1 MFTKHNN
8 LLQTLSLIAQYQGNE
23 LDLLTDLISNLRP
36 TKRQLKLA
44 QIPGLDSLLIN
55 LQTNESYRIGLRNY
69 IHRLLSDRQFSSSLT
84 DANIITGLDFFTE
97 LKKRL
102 VHKFLPYQP
111 EKDTLEYLL
120 VNVFYLS
127 SDANWVNAIPNDKAK
142 VLIDLLEFEGFFE
155 RGIQT
160 PFIQDILFAIRVIT
174 HRLTGYAFDAEVLR
188 MVPNYPKKDS
198 PFASLQD
205 EIDSFL
211 KGIQT
216 GDVQRTD
223 QEIHFKHIHVL
234 IVQCHTFIDTAY
246 KNKSEFGISFHVHQ
260 QLMVI
265 LTLLDRLKIILNLF
279 VKQPN
284 EDSKVELIEFAKAL
298 VLINSGK
305 SQISGYIN
313 KSTQLMAHEIT
324 QNTGKTGEHY
334 ITANWQEYKGMLFS
348 AIGGGGIVAVAC
360 IVKMELAAVKTS
372 LFGHGFLFSLNY
384 AIAFI
389 AIYLFHYTLATKQPA
404 MTAATLAKEIESDL
418 KQKNNYYNLAEL
430 FARVFR
436 SQFIAFV
443 GNVFMAFPVA
453 LLLVYVWSTL
463 AGHNLAAHK
472 APTLIKDLNFLD
484 THLVLHAAIAGVF
497 LFFSGLI
504 AGSVH
509 NKTKYKRVPARI
521 VQHPILKRIMKDDS
535 RQKLASFYENNMGG
549 IASNFWFGLFLG
561 FTHMVGIIVG
571 LDLDIRHI
579 TFAAGNLALGLFGLN
594 FQLSLEVILMSVFG
608 IGLIGFVN
616 FIVSFTLSL
625 SVALRSRAIPF
636 NALWSI
642 IIAIKNRFLFQPWSF
657 FFPPKES

>member
-1 MFTKHNN
+1 MFTKHNT
-8 LLQTLSLIAQYQGNE
+8 LPQTLQSIADYEGEE
-23 LDLLTDLISNLRP
+23 LDLLADLISNLRP
-36 TKRQLKLA
+36 TKRQLKLGLV
-44 QIPGLDSLLIN
+44 PGFDSLLLS
-55 LQTNESYRIGLRNY
+55 LQTNEKLRIGLQDY
-69 IHRLLSDRQFSSSLT
+69 LSRLLVNRQFSSSLT
-84 DANIITGLDFFTE
+84 DANIITGLDFLSE
-97 LKKRL
+97 LRKRI
-102 VHKFLPYQP
+102 VHKFLPFQP

-127 SDANWVNAIPNDKAK
+127 TDANWVNAIPNEKAK
-142 VLIDLLEFEGFFE
+142 IFIELLGFDGLFE
-155 RGIQT
+155 RNVESS
-160 PFIQDILFAIRVIT
+160 FIKDVLFAVMVIT
-174 HRLTGYAFDAEVLR
+174 HRLTGNAFDAEVMR
-188 MVPNYPKKDS
+188 MVPNYQKKDS
-198 PFASLQD
+198 PFAALQD

-216 GDVQRTD
+216 GSLKRTENEL
-223 QEIHFKHIHVL
+223 QFKHIQVL
-234 IVQCHTFIDTAY
+234 IDQCHIFIESAY
-246 KNKSEFGISFHVHQ
+246 KNKSDFGISFHVHQ

-279 VKQPN
+279 VKQEN
-284 EDSKVELIEFAKAL
+284 EDSKTELIVFAKAL
-298 VLINSGK
+298 VYINSGK

-324 QNTGKTGEHY
+324 QNTGKAGEHY
-334 ITANWQEYKGMLFS
+334 ITGNWKEYKGMLYS
-348 AIGGGGIVAVAC
+348 ALGGGAIVAVAC
-360 IVKMELAAVKTS
+360 IVKMEMSGIKTS
-372 LFGHGFLFSLNY
+372 LFGQGFLYSLNY

-389 AIYLFHYTLATKQPA
+389 TIYLLHYTLATKQPA
-404 MTAATLAKEIESDL
+404 MTAATLAKEVEQDL
-418 KQKNNYYNLAEL
+418 KQKNNYYNLAEI

-453 LLLVYVWSTL
+453 LFLIYIWSTL

-472 APTLIKDLNFLD
+472 APTLIKDLNFLK
-484 THLVLHAAIAGVF
+484 TPLILHSAIAGVF
-497 LFFSGLI
+497 LFLSGLI
-504 AGSVH
+504 AGAVH

-521 VQHPILKRIMKDDS
+521 VQHPILKRIMSNDR
-535 RQKLASFYENNMGG
+535 RQKLANFYENNMGG

-561 FTHMVGIIVG
+561 FTHMVGIILG

-579 TFAAGNLALGLFGLN
+579 TFAAGNFGLGLFGLN
-594 FQLSLEVILMSVFG
+594 YQLSLEVILMSIFG

-625 SVALRSRAIPF
+625 SVALRSRAIPL

-642 IIAIKNRFLFQPWSF
+642 LVAIKNRFIFQPWSF